1 MQVYSVVQ
9 VYRFV
14 VQSSTKPYA
23 YLLYDWPKC
32 QVRNQG
38 VSDWADDPLPSAK
51 GAKGPLSFAG
61 EKIFE
66 HAMELISFY
75 VTQSLYVFTAK

>member
-1 MQVYSVVQ
+1 MQ

-23 YLLYDWPKC
+23 YLQYGWPKC

-38 VSDWADDPLPSAK
+38 VSKWAEDPLPSAK

-61 EKIFE
+61 EKKFQ
-66 HAMELISFY
+66 HAMKLKSFY
-75 VTQSLYVFTAK
+75 VTQSLYIFTAK